1 MRFLIYGLI
10 TAVLAGSLSVERAR
24 GAEKAPEIVSGSENS
39 SYILGPGDILTV
51 WALGAD
57 EISNKPYT
65 VLPDGYLDLPL
76 VGRVLAGGK
85 SVEELKKELRHS
97 LSEYFHDPKVSVTV
111 TDFRSQPVS
120 VLGSVNEPG
129 VHQLQGG
136 KSLLEVLSLAGGT
149 AQEADSSVI
158 ITRHVE
164 WGPIPVPD
172 SKKDASGKFYVAKVD
187 LESVAQAKSPQN
199 NIRIYPNDVIE
210 VPKARMIY
218 VLGEVSKPGG
228 YVLHQDENVSAVQA
242 LSMAG
247 GPTPYGATKN
257 AKLLRVVDNSTER
270 KETPIDL
277 KRVLQGKGGDS
288 LLQPQD
294 ILYIPG
300 NASKRASVQAIQSG
314 IQIATGLVIW
324 RR

>member
-1 MRFLIYGLI
+1 MRLLICLI
-10 TAVLAGSLSVERAR
+10 AALVAGNISLQSASAQEKPAGTA
-24 GAEKAPEIVSGSENS
+24 SGSENP

-85 SVEELKKELRHS
+85 SVEDLKQDLRRS

-149 AQEADSSVI
+149 APEADSSVI

-164 WGPIPVPD
+164 WGPIPIAG
-172 SKKDASGKFYVAKVD
+172 STKDASGKFYIAKVD
-187 LESVAQAKSPQN
+187 LESVAQAKNPQN
-199 NIRIYPNDVIE
+199 NIRVYPNDVIE
-210 VPKARMIY
+210 VPRARMIY

-247 GPTPYGATKN
+247 GPTPFGATKN
-257 AKLLRVVDNSTER
+257 AKLLRVAAESTER
-270 KETPIDL
+270 KETTIDL
-277 KRVLQGKGGDS
+277 KRVLEGKGGDS
-288 LLQPQD
+288 LMRPQD

-300 NASKRASVQAIQSG
+300 NASKKASVQAIQSG